1 MVARKI
7 KKRKELIRLVDLPED
22 CLNRYP
28 SELSGGQQQRIG
40 VVRAL
45 AAEQDII
52 LMDEPFEHLILLQE
66 IHYKI

>member
-1 MVARKI
+1 MHVRHQY
-7 KKRKELIRLVDLPED
+7 VPED
-22 CLNRYP
+22 YLDRYP

-52 LMDEPFEHLILLQE
+52 QLWYQDNIFSNGHMRHQSNLLNN
-66 IHYKI
+66 IANTST